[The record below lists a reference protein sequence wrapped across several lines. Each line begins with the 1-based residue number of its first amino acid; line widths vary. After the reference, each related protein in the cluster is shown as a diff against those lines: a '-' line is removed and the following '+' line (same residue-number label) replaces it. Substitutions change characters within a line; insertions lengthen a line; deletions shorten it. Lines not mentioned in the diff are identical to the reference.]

1 MSWEEAIQLDS
12 PLGFEGKY
20 LRQSVQWDRVC
31 ESWPKQI
38 KVRPKPSFFGSLAF
52 SVKGKDLE
60 NLNYVEGEPTVLKG
74 RQLTSER
81 S

>member
-1 MSWEEAIQLDS
+1 MSWEEAAQLDS
-12 PLGFEGKY
+12 PLGFEGNY
-20 LRQSVQWDRVC
+20 LRQSVRWDRVC

-38 KVRPKPSFFGSLAF
+38 KVRSKPSFFGSLAF

-60 NLNYVEGEPTVLKG
+60 NLSYVEGEPTVLKG

-81 S
+81 W